1 MAASVKSKIFS
12 CNALKSA
19 MKTCKRPTHN
29 IFSSVAK
36 SCEKTLNPVFLFS
49 IERLGMTSQ
58 KNEVSFTHIF
68 SKLTDWPVY

>member
-19 MKTCKRPTHN
+19 MKTFKRSIHN

-49 IERLGMTSQ
+49 LDSLGMTSQ
-58 KNEVSFTHIF
+58 K
-68 SKLTDWPVY
+68 K